1 MAQEH
6 DILGY
11 LQSKGVHI
19 KRAGGYEVNVPCMFH
34 GEDPSKRGR
43 LYINVDPRA
52 DIPGL
57 YYCLAGETQV
67 LTWEGYR
74 AIKDLA
80 GGRSLIMTEGGKW
93 VDAPIRSFGEQP
105 LRRVTLQRNKRI
117 KVIHATPE
125 HRWLVRRKKRW
136 VTTDELQPGQPLA
149 YAYGQGVKSVRPS
162 AFGVAQGITYGDGTL
177 VNGGKGAAVCLY
189 DDELL
194 PYFSLSPSSSGR
206 TPEGTPF
213 TRVADLPAYF
223 KRLPDLDDSRS
234 YLYGWLSGYFAA
246 DGDVT
251 EAGQATLW
259 SADPR
264 VLEFVELLCNRI
276 GVGTYGVR
284 GPYFGK
290 GRYNDNP
297 MYAISFVLS
306 TLTPEFF
313 VQSKHLQRYRV
324 PDAERK
330 SWTVVSVEETDRV
343 EEVFCATVEGT
354 HNFVI
359 EGNILTGN
367 CHVCGEKG
375 NLVTL
380 KRHYGDQASGQD
392 EESFDRLEIFRLA
405 SKFYQRELR
414 LHEDVLD
421 WLHGPERMLT
431 DESIERFQI
440 GYAPQAIEQDLG
452 SDIVK
457 EVPTRALYRYLRDLG
472 YEAKDILSTGLCI
485 EKNGRIVDSLA
496 GMVTIPYQVAGSVV
510 DIRGRTWP
518 DRDDRPK
525 YKTCSG
531 RDTRLFN
538 TDALWNVDEVL
549 ATEGEFDAIVMTQL
563 GYNAVAFPGAKS
575 WQDEWEGY
583 FGPLRRVWLIFDR
596 DRAGEEGAE
605 KVSAKIGPKARRIH
619 LSEVGFKCDPTQWV
633 AKGNGAEQFNELIAA
648 ARRGNLLVSVDEAIQ
663 EFDSIQD
670 VPGLK
675 FGWEIL
681 DVMIDPGLQPTQL
694 FIVLAKTGCL
704 TGDTEIAV
712 NRGGKGFK
720 IPLKKMFE
728 RWSGSKYAWDRGT
741 PTYVQRAVDGVVRLG
756 EVAEVWDSGVKPV
769 FTLTTEEGRSITA
782 TAEHPF
788 FTPEGWKKL
797 SELEVGSE
805 VYVNAGRSAKGRT
818 EKSHYYY
825 RSGLIHHP
833 YRGRCNVRA
842 GGNSVPLHRLV
853 VEARMNGLELD
864 EFLRRC
870 RSDGSGL
877 AFLDPAEWAV
887 HHIDHNPFNNE
898 HENLKV
904 LTHEE
909 HAAIHADEGAS
920 RNVLEQVGVE
930 TVRSIES
937 AGEQQTY
944 DISMVNEPHN
954 FMANGFA
961 VHNTGKTIMLLNMM
975 DRMRRVAGQ
984 EDLNILFISLEQTRG
999 EWWDRARRIY
1009 RFYNMQESDDSA
1021 ARRWWQDNIFLID
1034 RNRLTEQDLRTAVDD
1049 FEEQRGRKPDLI
1061 ALDYLG
1067 YWAQSFKGERY
1078 ERVSDAVMALK
1089 AIAKDLRVPIIVPH
1103 QVSRVGRDG
1112 EEFGADAARDS
1123 GVIEETADFL
1133 LTLWTPDNAL
1143 GRSEEEKTGRIHARV
1158 AKSRHGGRGVL
1169 LNLQFAPL
1177 SLVMLPESD
1186 PRCSAARREI
1196 TWRREYRD
1204 NWEKAIYRHRTGFEG
1219 HLDHVPDLAEQIEMD
1234 EVTRERIHEYEDNR
1248 YR

>member
-619 LSEVGFKCDPTQWV
+619 LSDVGFKCDPTQWV
-633 AKGNGAEQFNELIAA
+633 AKGNGAEEFNELIAA

-670 VPGLK
+670 MPGLK

-694 FIVLAKTGCL
+694 FIVLAKTG
-704 TGDTEIAV
+704 
-712 NRGGKGFK
+712 
-720 IPLKKMFE
+720 
-728 RWSGSKYAWDRGT
+728 
-741 PTYVQRAVDGVVRLG
+741 
-756 EVAEVWDSGVKPV
+756 
-769 FTLTTEEGRSITA
+769 
-782 TAEHPF
+782 
-788 FTPEGWKKL
+788 
-797 SELEVGSE
+797 
-805 VYVNAGRSAKGRT
+805 
-818 EKSHYYY
+818 
-825 RSGLIHHP
+825 
-833 YRGRCNVRA
+833 
-842 GGNSVPLHRLV
+842 
-853 VEARMNGLELD
+853 
-864 EFLRRC
+864 
-870 RSDGSGL
+870 
-877 AFLDPAEWAV
+877 
-887 HHIDHNPFNNE
+887 
-898 HENLKV
+898 
-904 LTHEE
+904 
-909 HAAIHADEGAS
+909 
-920 RNVLEQVGVE
+920 
-930 TVRSIES
+930 
-937 AGEQQTY
+937 
-944 DISMVNEPHN
+944 
-954 FMANGFA
+954 
-961 VHNTGKTIMLLNMM
+961 TGKTIMLLNMM

-1123 GVIEETADFL
+1123 GIIEETADFL